1 MRNGIILTAIMILSG
16 YVFSQTNMDAVL
28 ESIAQNNRAIKTS
41 QGQAEANNIRQKT
54 GIFLPNPTIEYNY
67 MTGNPSQL
75 GNKTDFGV
83 TQSFDFPSV
92 YILQHKIAGLHGNTN
107 QFMMLSKRQEILRQA
122 AELYT
127 ELVFVNKYT
136 ELLKR
141 LQSTTSQFVTG
152 LQTKFDLGAIDA
164 LEYSQKKW
172 LQSVLFVKIRQNE
185 LRKQTLTMQLTGMN
199 GGIPVSVNDTA
210 YPILETLPVLDTLIN
225 RILIQNPDLNF
236 IKGQQF
242 IREKEVKLAK
252 SKWLPKFEAGYYSE
266 STLYQELKGL
276 HLGMSIP
283 LWENANTV
291 KQTRSEE
298 RLVGLQWEEYR
309 NGLYYEISSLYEQ
322 CRMSQASLEEI
333 RTGIVATDFNMYLD
347 ILLKEGKIET
357 SRFFYDLSGW
367 LAISEMYLTGEL
379 NMNQAYIRLK
389 SYSF

>member
-1 MRNGIILTAIMILSG
+1 MILSG

>member
-1 MRNGIILTAIMILSG
+1 
-16 YVFSQTNMDAVL
+16 VFSQTNMDAVL
-28 ESIAQNNRAIKTS
+28 ESIAQNNRSIKTS

-92 YILQHKIAGLHGNTN
+92 YILQKKIAGLHGNTN

-172 LQSVLFVKIRQNE
+172 LQSVLLVKIRQNE
-185 LRKQTLTMQLTGMN
+185 LRKQTLTMQLTGLN

-210 YPILETLPVLDTLIN
+210 YPILETLPVLDTLMN
-225 RILIQNPDLNF
+225 RILIRNPDLNF

-291 KQTRSEE
+291 KRTRSEE

-309 NGLYYEISSLYEQ
+309 NDLYYEISSLYEE
-322 CRMSQASLEEI
+322 CRMSQVSLEEI